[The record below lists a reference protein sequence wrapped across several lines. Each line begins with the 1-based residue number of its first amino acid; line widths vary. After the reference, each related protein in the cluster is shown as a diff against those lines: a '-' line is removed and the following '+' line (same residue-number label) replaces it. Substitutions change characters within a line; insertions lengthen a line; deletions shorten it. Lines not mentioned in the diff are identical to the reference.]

1 MSVEIDGKVY
11 LGGGIRGNGINWGY
25 LAVDAV
31 GGGLA
36 AAKFLRGETLGPN
49 DVVEVRAQFEVGD
62 VGRVPLIG
70 EAMKKFMPGA
80 AEADAGA
87 VLKMKITGDGN
98 GGIKVAS
105 VDGFVYADIPGPAG
119 IVGTKPGQ
127 GFLNATAGFNWTP
140 EKGIQ
145 SANNDLL
152 KGQIA
157 QVFKPPEGAVKG
169 ATGWTVVGTTSN
181 DPSAAL
187 TVTSVETLPKLAPAI
202 ALAQATKFISDLTRS
217 LDSVPGAPIVD
228 PITHKSGPY
237 TNTLVGVT
245 QQIIG
250 VPVPAVGG
258 AFVGGFVRA
267 QGTVT
272 AIDDN
277 SDAIRVK
284 AGGNLLF
291 QTSVT
296 QLQGVTQNIQQSLH
310 NLPGIGGLV
319 PEPQQAL
326 NPKPEPTNQFS
337 NMYRGGKDSIGL
349 PGGQLQF
356 DYFEYTG
363 AAKGKAYAHG
373 PNGTKYETVEVPATR
388 DAVRGAFIK
397 MYENNGIND
406 LYPDK
411 QSSAPSPTVA
421 NTLLEPTERNRG
433 STVALAANSEAI
445 LVSTADGRTLQLA
458 KDGNTLVAKS
468 GDVELMRFREGT
480 TPAQAKELLE
490 SPASPLKGQGS
501 TLPATSTQVAM
512 QTPDRSVEQPKI
524 GLG

>member
-187 TVTSVETLPKLAPAI
+187 AATSVETLPKLAPAI
-202 ALAQATKFISDLTRS
+202 ALAQATKFISDFTRS
-217 LDSVPGAPIVD
+217 LDGVPGAPIVD

-319 PEPQQAL
+319 PEPQQIVKT
-326 NPKPEPTNQFS
+326 NPGTSSVSISPNAADLVGQRWVGNEQTGKQLLVADDMKNGKVVVMSPEGEVLKRYAQGTTNQQIS
-337 NMYRGGKDSIGL
+337 STMGNPES
-349 PGGQLQF
+349 
-356 DYFEYTG
+356 
-363 AAKGKAYAHG
+363 
-373 PNGTKYETVEVPATR
+373 
-388 DAVRGAFIK
+388 
-397 MYENNGIND
+397 D
-406 LYPDK
+406 LYGKGADLPRK
-411 QSSAPSPTVA
+411 TSS
-421 NTLLEPTERNRG
+421 LEPSEQTRR
-433 STVALAANSEAI
+433 SDVALA
-445 LVSTADGRTLQLA
+445 LVPGTVPVVTAEGKTLQLV
-458 KDGNTLVAKS
+458 KDGETLVATN
-468 GDVELMRFREGT
+468 GVVELMRFRAGT
-480 TPAQAKELLE
+480 TLAQAKELME
-490 SPASPLKGQGS
+490 SAALPPALKGQG
-501 TLPATSTQVAM
+501 TPPPTDTTAQVAM
-512 QTPDRSVEQPKI
+512 QARERMVEQPKI
-524 GLG
+524 AIG